1 MAQYSHSKLST
12 FEQCLQKYKF
22 RYIDKIRVPGKSVEA
37 FLGGIVHEALE
48 WLYNEVKARAGSS
61 SVQTP
66 TIDDV
71 ITEFSNRWIGSYV
84 PEDIIMNSGLDAKE
98 YFNMGVKFLLDY
110 YMRYKPFQ
118 DNTLEV
124 EKRISISLDEFESGS
139 IQSSV
144 GEAGGASDFT
154 KLNNN
159 EIMSGVASRGPI
171 PKKYSII
178 GFIDRLVYN
187 KETGEYEVHDYK
199 TGKTLPKKENV
210 DKDRQ
215 LGIYSMAI
223 KNLYGK
229 DKEVKLIWHYL
240 AFDKEIQS
248 TRTNE
253 QLSQLKEETIA
264 LIKKV
269 EETTSFPPSPS
280 KLCDYCEY
288 KNICPAWKK
297 ITTTEGDDKFI
308 LKPEFKPQP
317 KPSGNKDQ
325 NSGKK
330 PGKTWTPW
338 KREVQSSLKNLDDF
352 PTVKKYIK
360 EE

>member
-1 MAQYSHSKLST
+1 MPQYSHSKLST

-22 RYIDKIRVPGKSVEA
+22 RYIDKIVVPGKSVEA
-37 FLGGIVHEALE
+37 FLGSMVHKALE
-48 WLYNEVKARAGSS
+48 WLYKEIKSHPYSS
-61 SVQTP
+61 EPP
-66 TIDDV
+66 TVDAL
-71 ITEFSNRWIGSYV
+71 ITEFSNQWIQNYN
-84 PEDIIMNSGLDAKE
+84 PDDIIINNNLDAKE

-110 YMRYKPFQ
+110 YLRHKPFK

-124 EKRISISLDEFESGS
+124 EKRISITL
-139 IQSSV
+139 
-144 GEAGGASDFT
+144 GEI
-154 KLNNN
+154 
-159 EIMSGVASRGPI
+159 E
-171 PKKYSII
+171 KYRII

-187 KETGEYEVHDYK
+187 TKTGEYEVHDYK
-199 TGKTLPKKENV
+199 TGKNLPKKENV

-223 KNLYGK
+223 KDLYGK
-229 DKEVKLIWHYL
+229 DKKVKLIWHYL
-240 AFDKEIQS
+240 AFDKEIHS

-253 QLSQLKEETIA
+253 QLSQLKDATIA

-297 ITTTEGDDKFI
+297 ITTTEGDEKFI
-308 LKPEFKPQP
+308 LRPEFKP
-317 KPSGNKDQ
+317 KSKSGNKNKEQ
-325 NSGKK
+325 WK
-330 PGKTWTPW
+330 PW

-360 EE
+360 D